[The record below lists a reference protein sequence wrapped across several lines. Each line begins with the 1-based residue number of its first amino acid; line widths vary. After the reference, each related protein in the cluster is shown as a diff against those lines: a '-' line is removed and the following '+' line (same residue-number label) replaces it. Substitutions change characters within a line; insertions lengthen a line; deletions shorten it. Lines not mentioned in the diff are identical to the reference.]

1 MLPEQLQDNLQVFV
15 VLLLILAVH
24 NDVKVHQYK
33 LANDIFQY
41 IVHDVL
47 ECAGRI
53 CQAEAQYPELIHTVR
68 SRECSF
74 GHILRLEP
82 DLVVC

>member
-24 NDVKVHQYK
+24 NDVIKVHQYK

-41 IVHDVL
+41 IVMMFWNVPGAFVKPKHSTLNSYIPLGVENAAL
-47 ECAGRI
+47 GTSSG
-53 CQAEAQYPELIHTVR
+53 LSLTW
-68 SRECSF
+68 
-74 GHILRLEP
+74 
-82 DLVVC
+82 